1 MKTNALK
8 YLWSYIIPLTLVLV
22 LYLRGLFSFS
32 GVLIAFFA
40 IPILE
45 IILKGSAKNM
55 NEHDESTALKNS
67 FYDLILYSHLPILW
81 GMLAWYFYTVANVP
95 LHNYE
100 YWGISLSMGIF
111 LGAMGINV
119 AHELGH
125 RDKAYERFIAKLLLL
140 PNLYMHFIIEHNR
153 GHHVNIATKE
163 DPASARYN
171 EMLYSFWIRSVT
183 MTYVSAWRLEA
194 KRLRNE
200 GKRFLSIH
208 NEMIIFQIVQ
218 LAYLFLVWYFGGFVL
233 LLSAILIA
241 IVGFLLLE
249 TVNYIEHYGLSR
261 KKMENGRYER
271 VQPWHSWNSDHVLGR
286 LILFELSRHSD
297 HHFKANRKYQVLRHF
312 DESPQLPYGYPM
324 SMLMSFVPPLW
335 FAMMNPRVKALEGQV
350 ESLPKAK

>member
-1 MKTNALK
+1 
-8 YLWSYIIPLTLVLV
+8 
-22 LYLRGLFSFS
+22 
-32 GVLIAFFA
+32 
-40 IPILE
+40 
-45 IILKGSAKNM
+45 
-55 NEHDESTALKNS
+55 
-67 FYDLILYSHLPILW
+67 
-81 GMLAWYFYTVANVP
+81 
-95 LHNYE
+95 
-100 YWGISLSMGIF
+100 
-111 LGAMGINV
+111 
-119 AHELGH
+119 
-125 RDKAYERFIAKLLLL
+125 
-140 PNLYMHFIIEHNR
+140 MHFIIEHNR

-200 GKRFLSIH
+200 GKRFLSIQ

-241 IVGFLLLE
+241 VVGFLLLE

-335 FAMMNPRVKALEGQV
+335 FAVMNPRIKALNQEVKSFGQN
-350 ESLPKAK
+350 

>member
-45 IILKGSAKNM
+45 TILKGSAKNM

-67 FYDLILYSHLPILW
+67 IYDLILYSNLPILW

-95 LHNYE
+95 LQNYE

-241 IVGFLLLE
+241 VVGFLLLE

-324 SMLMSFVPPLW
+324 SMLMSFIPPLW
-335 FAMMNPRVKALEGQV
+335 FAVMNPRVKALEGQV
-350 ESLPKAK
+350 ESLPKS

>member
-67 FYDLILYSHLPILW
+67 FYDFILYSHLPILW
-81 GMLAWYFYTVANVP
+81 GMLAWYFYTVANLP

-200 GKRFLSIH
+200 GKRFLSIQ

-241 IVGFLLLE
+241 VVGFLLLE

-335 FAMMNPRVKALEGQV
+335 FAIMNPRVKALEGQV

>member
-1 MKTNALK
+1 MKTSAIK
-8 YLWSYIIPLTLVLV
+8 YLWSYIIPATLVLV
-22 LYLRGLFSFS
+22 LYMRGWFSFS
-32 GVLIAFFA
+32 GVLVAFFA

-45 IILKGSAKNM
+45 AILQGTEKNM
-55 NEHDESTALKNS
+55 SEAEESGALKNKI
-67 FYDLILYSHLPILW
+67 YDLILYSNLPILW
-81 GMLAWYFYTVANVP
+81 GMIAWYFYVVANIT
-95 LHNYE
+95 LQNYE
-100 YWGISLSMGIF
+100 FWGISISMGIF

-125 RDKAYERFIAKLLLL
+125 RDKAYERFMAKMLLL
-140 PNLYMHFIIEHNR
+140 PNMYMHFIIEHNR

-171 EMLYSFWIRSVT
+171 EILYFFWIRSVA

-194 KRLRNE
+194 KRLKNE
-200 GKRFLSIH
+200 GKSFFSYQ
-208 NEMIIFQIVQ
+208 NEMIIFQLAQ
-218 LAYLFLVWYFGGFVL
+218 LSYLFLVWYFGGIL
-233 LLSAILIA
+233 LLFSAILIA
-241 IVGFLLLE
+241 VVGFLLLE

-261 KKMENGRYER
+261 KKLENGRYER
-271 VQPWHSWNSDHVLGR
+271 VQPWHSWNSNHVLGR

-335 FAMMNPRVKALEGQV
+335 FAVMNPRVKSLEQEV
-350 ESLPKAK
+350 QDLPSN

>member
-1 MKTNALK
+1 MKTTALK
-8 YLWSYIIPLTLVLV
+8 YLWSYIIPASLVLV
-22 LYLRGLFSFS
+22 LHIRGWFSFS
-32 GVLIAFFA
+32 AVLVAFFA

-45 IILKGSAKNM
+45 SILQGTEKNM
-55 NEHDESTALKNS
+55 SETEASGALKNKI
-67 FYDLILYSHLPILW
+67 YDLILYSNLPILW
-81 GMLAWYFYTVANVP
+81 GIIAWYFYVVANIP
-95 LHNYE
+95 LQNYE
-100 YWGISLSMGIF
+100 FCGISISMGIF

-125 RDKAYERFIAKLLLL
+125 RDKAYERFMAKMLLL
-140 PNLYMHFIIEHNR
+140 PNMYMHFIIEHNR

-171 EMLYSFWIRSVT
+171 EILYFFWIRSVA

-194 KRLRNE
+194 KRLNHE
-200 GKRFLSIH
+200 GKSFFSYH
-208 NEMIIFQIVQ
+208 NEMIIFQLAQ
-218 LAYLFLVWYFGGFVL
+218 LSYLFLVWYFGGIL
-233 LLSAILIA
+233 LLFSAILIA
-241 IVGFLLLE
+241 VVGFLLLE

-261 KKMENGRYER
+261 KKLENGRYER
-271 VQPWHSWNSDHVLGR
+271 VQPWHSWNSNHVLGR

-335 FAMMNPRVKALEGQV
+335 FAVMNPKVK
-350 ESLPKAK
+350 SLQQEVIDLPSH

>member
-1 MKTNALK
+1 
-8 YLWSYIIPLTLVLV
+8 
-22 LYLRGLFSFS
+22 
-32 GVLIAFFA
+32 
-40 IPILE
+40 
-45 IILKGSAKNM
+45 
-55 NEHDESTALKNS
+55 
-67 FYDLILYSHLPILW
+67 
-81 GMLAWYFYTVANVP
+81 
-95 LHNYE
+95 
-100 YWGISLSMGIF
+100 MGIF

-125 RDKAYERFIAKLLLL
+125 REKAYERFIAKLLLL

-218 LAYLFLVWYFGGFVL
+218 LAYLFLVWYFGGFVF

-241 IVGFLLLE
+241 VVGFLLLE

-335 FAMMNPRVKALEGQV
+335 FAVMNPRVKALEGQV

>member
-1 MKTNALK
+1 MKTTALK
-8 YLWSYIIPLTLVLV
+8 YLWSYIIPASLVLV
-22 LYLRGLFSFS
+22 LYIRGWFSFS
-32 GVLIAFFA
+32 AVLVAFFA

-45 IILKGSAKNM
+45 SILQGTEKNM
-55 NEHDESTALKNS
+55 SETEASGALKNKI
-67 FYDLILYSHLPILW
+67 YDLILYSNLPILW
-81 GMLAWYFYTVANVP
+81 GMIAWYFYVVANIP
-95 LHNYE
+95 LQNYE
-100 YWGISLSMGIF
+100 FWGISISMGIF

-125 RDKAYERFIAKLLLL
+125 RDKAYERFMAKMLLL
-140 PNLYMHFIIEHNR
+140 PNMYMHFIIEHNR

-171 EMLYSFWIRSVT
+171 EILYFFWIRSVA

-194 KRLRNE
+194 KRLNHE
-200 GKRFLSIH
+200 GKSFFSYH
-208 NEMIIFQIVQ
+208 NEMIVFQ
-218 LAYLFLVWYFGGFVL
+218 LAQLSYLFLVWYFGGIL
-233 LLSAILIA
+233 LLFSAILIA
-241 IVGFLLLE
+241 VVGFLLLE

-261 KKMENGRYER
+261 KKLENGRYER
-271 VQPWHSWNSDHVLGR
+271 VQPWHSWNSNHVLGR

-335 FAMMNPRVKALEGQV
+335 FAVMNPKVK
-350 ESLPKAK
+350 SLQQEVQDLPSH

>member
-1 MKTNALK
+1 MKTAALK
-8 YLWSYIIPLTLVLV
+8 YLWSYIIPATLVLV
-22 LYLRGLFSFS
+22 LYMRGWCSFS
-32 GVLIAFFA
+32 GVLVAFFA

-45 IILKGSAKNM
+45 SILQGTEKNM
-55 NEHDESTALKNS
+55 SETEESGALKNKI
-67 FYDLILYSHLPILW
+67 YDLILYSNLPILW
-81 GMLAWYFYTVANVP
+81 GMIAWYFYVVAYIP
-95 LHNYE
+95 LQNYE
-100 YWGISLSMGIF
+100 FWGISLSMGIF

-125 RDKAYERFIAKLLLL
+125 RDKAYERFLAKLLLL

-163 DPASARYN
+163 DPASARFN
-171 EMLYSFWIRSVT
+171 EVLYFFWIRSVC
-183 MTYVSAWRLEA
+183 MTYISAWRLEA

-200 GKRFLSIH
+200 GKSFFSYH
-208 NEMIIFQIVQ
+208 NEMIIFQLVQ
-218 LAYLFLVWYFGGFVL
+218 LSYLFLVWFFGGLAL

-241 IVGFLLLE
+241 VVGFLLLE

-261 KKMENGRYER
+261 KKLENGRYER
-271 VQPWHSWNSDHVLGR
+271 VQPWHSWNSNHVLGR

-335 FAMMNPRVKALEGQV
+335 FAVMNPRVKALEEQV
-350 ESLPKAK
+350 ETLLKN

>member
-1 MKTNALK
+1 MKTTSLK
-8 YLWSYIIPLTLVLV
+8 YLWSYIIPVTLVLV
-22 LYLRGLFSFS
+22 LFLRGIFSFS
-32 GVLIAFFA
+32 GVLVAFFA

-45 IILKGSAKNM
+45 TILQGTEKNM
-55 NEHDESTALKNS
+55 SETEESAALKNKI
-67 FYDLILYSHLPILW
+67 YDLVLYSNLPILW
-81 GMLAWYFYTVANVP
+81 GMIVWYFYVLTYIP
-95 LHNYE
+95 LQNYE
-100 YWGISLSMGIF
+100 FWGISISMGIF

-125 RDKAYERFIAKLLLL
+125 RDKAYERFMAKLLLL

-171 EMLYSFWIRSVT
+171 EILYFFWIRSVT
-183 MTYVSAWRLEA
+183 MTYISAWRLEA
-194 KRLRNE
+194 KRLQNE
-200 GKRFLSIH
+200 GKSFFSFH
-208 NEMIIFQIVQ
+208 NEMIIFQVVQ
-218 LAYLFLVWYFGGFVL
+218 LSYLLLVWYFGGIHLMF
-233 LLSAILIA
+233 SAILIA
-241 IVGFLLLE
+241 VVGFLLLE

-271 VQPWHSWNSDHVLGR
+271 VQPWHSWNSNHVLGR

-324 SMLMSFVPPLW
+324 SMLMSFIPPLW
-335 FAMMNPRVKALEGQV
+335 FAVMNPRVK
-350 ESLPKAK
+350 SLQEETQEFSSN

>member
-81 GMLAWYFYTVANVP
+81 GMLAWYFYTVANLP

-125 RDKAYERFIAKLLLL
+125 REKAYERFIAKLLLL

-335 FAMMNPRVKALEGQV
+335 FAIMNPRVKALEGQV

>member
-95 LHNYE
+95 LQNYE

-125 RDKAYERFIAKLLLL
+125 REKAYERFIAKLLLL

-200 GKRFLSIH
+200 GKRFLSIQ

-241 IVGFLLLE
+241 VVGFLLLE

-335 FAMMNPRVKALEGQV
+335 FAVMNPRIKALNQEVKSFGQN
-350 ESLPKAK
+350 